1 MGKRRRAR
9 VLALQVMYQHDA
21 GPLPVEEIFAVFWES
36 QDQQDPEVRHF
47 TEELVRGAM
56 ERLEDL
62 DRLVEEYSSHWPPGR
77 MAMIDRNILRLAI
90 FEILYRDD
98 IPPKVSINE
107 YVDIAKKFS
116 TEESGAFVNGILDR
130 TYREASVGAEGSGGS
145 G

>member
-1 MGKRRRAR
+1 MGKRRKAR
-9 VLALQVMYQHDA
+9 VLALQIMYQHDA
-21 GPLPVEEIFAVFWES
+21 GPLPVEELFGVFWES

-56 ERLEDL
+56 ERLEEL
-62 DRLVEEYSSHWPPGR
+62 DGRIKEYSSHWPPGR

-90 FEILYRDD
+90 FEILHRDD
-98 IPPKVSINE
+98 IPPKVTINE
-107 YVDIAKKFS
+107 YVDIAKKYS

-130 TYREASVGAEGSGGS
+130 TYREVSAGAEGSGGS